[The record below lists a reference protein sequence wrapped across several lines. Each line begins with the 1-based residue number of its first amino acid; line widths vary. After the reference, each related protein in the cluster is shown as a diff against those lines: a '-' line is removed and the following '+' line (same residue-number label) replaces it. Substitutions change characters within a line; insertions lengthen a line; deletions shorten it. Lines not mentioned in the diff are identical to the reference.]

1 MGEGRPLPSGADV
14 IWVRLVASPVAD
26 AVRRDL
32 ASRFGDAVVTTPDL
46 PTGVTVGLVIVD
58 DANQAAIGL
67 AATRNAGAQQSI
79 LITSGHEPHGRADFV
94 LSSDVDLN
102 TVTSVVT
109 AAKDFHD
116 QVMSLR
122 SEVARRK
129 SAVGTILRGEFVL
142 RTLDEARNLAT
153 MIAHACPNSD
163 LVAIGLQEL
172 LINAVEHGNLEI
184 DADMKQALLM
194 AGTWR
199 EEVESR
205 LQDPQ
210 YTDRTVT
217 LSFQRSA
224 RLISMTVQ
232 DEGAGFDH
240 ERYSSTVGEAT
251 GYRGRGIAMARDLS
265 FSSLTYLGAG
275 NVVEATIILEP
286 ED

>member
-1 MGEGRPLPSGADV
+1 MGERISPPVPTDV
-14 IWVRLVASPVAD
+14 IWVRLAASPVAD
-26 AVRRDL
+26 AVHKDL
-32 ASRFGDAVVTTPDL
+32 ATRFREAVVTTASL
-46 PTGVTVGLVIVD
+46 PAGACVSLVIVD
-58 DANQAAIGL
+58 DAHRDAIGQAAD
-67 AATRNAGAQQSI
+67 RNAGAQQSI
-79 LITSGHEPHGRADFV
+79 LITKGKASDVHADFV
-94 LSSDVDLN
+94 LSADVDVGS
-102 TVTSVVT
+102 VTSVVT

-116 QVMSLR
+116 QVMSLK
-122 SEVARRK
+122 SEVARRR
-129 SAVGTILRGEFVL
+129 SAVGTILRGEFAL

-184 DADMKQALLM
+184 DADMKQELLM

-199 EEVESR
+199 EEVEAR

-210 YTDRTVT
+210 YSDRMVT
-217 LSFQRSA
+217 LSFQRST

-240 ERYSSTVGEAT
+240 ERYRSADGEKS

-265 FSSLTYLGAG
+265 FSSLTYHGVG
-275 NVVEATIILEP
+275 NVVEATILLEP
-286 ED
+286 HS

>member
-1 MGEGRPLPSGADV
+1 MGDRPLPAAPADV
-14 IWVRLVASPVAD
+14 IWVRLAKSAVAD
-26 AVRRDL
+26 AVRQDL
-32 ASRFGDAVVTTPDL
+32 VSRFRDAVVTTADL
-46 PTGVTVGLVIVD
+46 PERVTVGLVIVD
-58 DANQAAIGL
+58 DDHHDAIGQAAG
-67 AATRNAGAQQSI
+67 RNAGAQQSI
-79 LITSGHEPHGRADFV
+79 LITAAKSAHARADFV
-94 LSSDVDLN
+94 LSADVDVAS
-102 TVTSVVT
+102 VTSVVT

-116 QVMSLR
+116 QVMNLK

-129 SAVGTILRGEFVL
+129 SAVGTILRGEFAL

-184 DADMKQALLM
+184 DAEMKQALLM
-194 AGTWR
+194 DGKWR
-199 EEVESR
+199 EEVEAR
-205 LQDPQ
+205 LQNPEFS
-210 YTDRTVT
+210 DRIVT

-240 ERYSSTVGEAT
+240 ERYSAVNAEAV

-275 NVVEATIILEP
+275 NVVEATIVLEP
-286 ED
+286 DT